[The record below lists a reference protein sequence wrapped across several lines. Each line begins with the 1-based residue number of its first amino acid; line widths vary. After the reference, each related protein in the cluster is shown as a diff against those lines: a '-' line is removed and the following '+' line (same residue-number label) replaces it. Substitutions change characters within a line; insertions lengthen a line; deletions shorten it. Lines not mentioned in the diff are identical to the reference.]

1 MTLRKLMDK
10 SEIFSFLF
18 LLDDERSLSIEVSD
32 DTTSLI
38 IVICLCIQFHINW
51 LKAIVCLPENNDAYK
66 VLNIMT
72 FSADDKELKLIAYYL
87 SPFSFKIGVL
97 THCESTY
104 KIWGIILEN
113 LAAVCLA
120 SPEKKRVEEYTS
132 GIQQQCGAFLTASEQ

>member
-38 IVICLCIQFHINW
+38 IVFCLCIQFHINW

-72 FSADDKELKLIAYYL
+72 FSADDKENLVRIEAKDILNRKYQ
-87 SPFSFKIGVL
+87 KMKKQ
-97 THCESTY
+97 H
-104 KIWGIILEN
+104 IIN
-113 LAAVCLA
+113 D
-120 SPEKKRVEEYTS
+120 K
-132 GIQQQCGAFLTASEQ
+132 